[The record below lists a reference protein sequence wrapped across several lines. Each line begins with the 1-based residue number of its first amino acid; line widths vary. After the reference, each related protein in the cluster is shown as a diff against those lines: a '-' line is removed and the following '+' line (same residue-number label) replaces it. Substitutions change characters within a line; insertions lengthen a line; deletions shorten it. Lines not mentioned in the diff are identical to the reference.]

1 MSEQRRATVMIIQR
15 GDPEIAGALLDGMI
29 AGRAKAVGDSLSHGC
44 AATAPSGREPFGGDA
59 QGVES
64 VEIVTVERDKSATA
78 PSGREPFGGDVQG
91 VESVEIV
98 TVERDKWRRVARQVH
113 VAVGRNL
120 TTEDYRMMIVKAR
133 CDYAVHTRPGPLH
146 TFAGKLLL
154 AWALICEGIRRAY
167 RAQDRVLK
175 P

>member
-44 AATAPSGREPFGGDA
+44 A
-59 QGVES
+59 
-64 VEIVTVERDKSATA
+64 ATA

>member
-15 GDPEIAGALLDGMI
+15 GDPEIAGALVDGMI
-29 AGRAKAVGDSLSHGC
+29 AGRAEAGRDSLSHGC

-59 QGVES
+59 
-64 VEIVTVERDKSATA
+64 
-78 PSGREPFGGDVQG
+78 QG

>member
-1 MSEQRRATVMIIQR
+1 MSEQRRATVMLIQR

-29 AGRAKAVGDSLSHGC
+29 AGREKAVGDSLSHGC
-44 AATAPSGREPFGGDA
+44 AATAPSGREPFGDDA
-59 QGVES
+59 
-64 VEIVTVERDKSATA
+64 
-78 PSGREPFGGDVQG
+78 QG

-133 CDYAVHTRPGPLH
+133 CDYAVHAGRSPMRDI
-146 TFAGKLLL
+146 AGKLLL
-154 AWALICEGIRRAY
+154 AWAMLWEGIRRAY